1 MFDFSFLLSIE
12 SATSPGLSARRSN
25 PPAAITALVRAV
37 LLSAAFSVAGC
48 REPDSPTFR
57 LNLDGYQPDEVSQ
70 TQREAIGG
78 TMEEYFGTPDNPR
91 APAAIGLDAELIEMA
106 AGPVEGRAD
115 GSQRG
120 LYRQHCAVCHGIS
133 GDGGGALATT
143 FDPYPR
149 DFRLGV
155 FKYTTTRAGA
165 KPLRSD
171 LLRTLLRGNPSTGMP
186 SFAELSARELDALVE
201 YVVYLS
207 IRGET
212 ERYLVERVVK
222 EGEYLP
228 LGADVKEEVFE
239 EAALW
244 AAESWAA
251 PQRNPQDYVIVPPP
265 RPQYAPEQLAASIE
279 RGKELYASK
288 NTQCAQCHGPGGAGD
303 GENNPIYDDWNK
315 PKIGVTPEE
324 TARLARLYR
333 LPAQRLRPRNFL
345 EGSFR
350 GGGNPEDLY
359 LRVYVGIKG
368 TPMPAAGP
376 QTGSSGV
383 LTPDEIWDVVNY
395 VLSLSGRY

>member
-1 MFDFSFLLSIE
+1 VVFFSAALVVSGCGQSE
-12 SATSPGLSARRSN
+12 SPG
-25 PPAAITALVRAV
+25 
-37 LLSAAFSVAGC
+37 
-48 REPDSPTFR
+48 FR
-57 LNLDGYQPDEVSQ
+57 INLDGYDPAKVSQ
-70 TQREAIGG
+70 AQREAIGEA
-78 TMEEYFGTPDNPR
+78 MEEFFGTPDVPR
-91 APAAIGLDAELIEMA
+91 VPQELGLDAERIAVA

-115 GSQRG
+115 GAQHG
-120 LYRQHCAVCHGIS
+120 VYRQHCAVCHGIS
-133 GDGGGALATT
+133 GDGAGALATT
-143 FDPYPR
+143 VDPYPR

-171 LLRTLLRGNPSTGMP
+171 LRRILLRGIPSTGMP
-186 SFAELSARELDALVE
+186 SYAQLTDRELAALVE

-212 ERYLVERVVK
+212 ERYLVQRVID

-228 LGADVKEEVFE
+228 LGADVKEEVFD
-239 EAALW
+239 EAAVW

-251 PQRNPQDYVIVPPP
+251 PEQNPEDTVVVPPP
-265 RPQYAPEQLAASIE
+265 RPEYTPPQRAASIE
-279 RGKELYASK
+279 RGKQLYASK
-288 NTQCAQCHGPGGAGD
+288 NSQCVQCHGPKGDGD
-303 GENNPIYDDWNK
+303 GENDLLYDDWNK

-333 LPAQRLRPRNFL
+333 LPAQKLRARNFR
-345 EGSFR
+345 EGAFR

-359 LRVYVGIKG
+359 LRVYAGIKG

-376 QTGSSGV
+376 QAGAGGV
-383 LTPDEIWDVVNY
+383 LTPEEIWDVVNY